1 MTIGAYDYDV
11 TLGPNPDF
19 LVVSCFKILWTATS
33 FCISFYFTQKLV
45 ECHKEVCNTLGIAP
59 ETFELSMGMS
69 SDYQHAVNISIILL
83 YF

>member
-19 LVVSCFKILWTATS
+19 LVTKFLLHQSCNFILH
-33 FCISFYFTQKLV
+33 IFYIFQKLV
-45 ECHKEVCNTLGIAP
+45 ECHKEVCNTLGLTP

-69 SDYQHAVNISIILL
+69 SDYQHAVCGCTILIL
-83 YF
+83 S